1 PGQVE
6 VVIAPP
12 FTSLGTAAEVL
23 QDTPIS
29 LAAQNV
35 HPKDQGAFTGEIS
48 PVFLVELGCEY
59 VIVGHSERREYFLE
73 SDDFINQ
80 KVKTLLAKNLKPI
93 LCVGERLE
101 HREQNQ
107 HYDIVGEQVI
117 NGVAQIEST
126 EMEKIVIAYE
136 PVWAIGT
143 GKVATSEQIDEMHLF
158 IRKVIERRF
167 NSDIAAKV
175 RIQYGG
181 SVKPDNAAEI
191 LGLPNVDG
199 ALVGGASLK
208 TSDFLAIVKAC

>member
-1 PGQVE
+1 MRTPIIAGNWKMHLNRCQTAQLAGELKVGHKWPGQVE

-80 KVKTLLAKNLKPI
+80 KVKTLLAKNLHS
-93 LCVGERLE
+93 LE
-101 HREQNQ
+101 
-107 HYDIVGEQVI
+107 
-117 NGVAQIEST
+117 
-126 EMEKIVIAYE
+126 
-136 PVWAIGT
+136 
-143 GKVATSEQIDEMHLF
+143 
-158 IRKVIERRF
+158 
-167 NSDIAAKV
+167 
-175 RIQYGG
+175 
-181 SVKPDNAAEI
+181 SV
-191 LGLPNVDG
+191 
-199 ALVGGASLK
+199 S
-208 TSDFLAIVKAC
+208 